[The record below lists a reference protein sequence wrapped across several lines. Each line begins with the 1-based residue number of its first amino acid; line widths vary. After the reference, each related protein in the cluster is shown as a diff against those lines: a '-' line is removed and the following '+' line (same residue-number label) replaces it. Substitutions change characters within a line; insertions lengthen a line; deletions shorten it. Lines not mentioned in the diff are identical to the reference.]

1 MPTTYETQ
9 PETLTIPRLVTRG
22 RIECRSAVA
31 LDAGYEACSG
41 VARWERQYWW
51 PERVWRWVKTTRLEW
66 GRCVGGADPDAAMQ
80 PDDTLFP
87 SAEAVNQRGGEV
99 KLTPITQNK
108 PKSCVELDAERAA
121 QRIAGGE
128 MVQVDARAGN
138 VTRVTR
144 RVLELTNPCRQEA
157 QP

>member
-1 MPTTYETQ
+1 MNSA
-9 PETLTIPRLVTRG
+9 TLSG
-22 RIECRSAVA
+22 GSAVA

-87 SAEAVNQRGGEV
+87 SAEAVNQRAWLSEH
-99 KLTPITQNK
+99 
-108 PKSCVELDAERAA
+108 AA
-121 QRIAGGE
+121 QRAAETENRIHLVLARRGPLTASALCTSLALSPSAIHKALKRRPDLFTVVGE
-128 MVQVDARAGN
+128 KRN
-138 VTRVTR
+138 R
-144 RVLELTNPCRQEA
+144 RNRPVFVWGLAEGA
-157 QP
+157 A